1 MNSQWIYHVKYVV
14 THSCQSFTLKIRIH
28 RSRRKA
34 VRLAVS
40 TVFIIGIVLANQ
52 VHAKD
57 LSILQPLTRIDCD
70 KAQMAW
76 DENANVCMADAKR
89 SRQPLTRL
97 DCEVA
102 GMDWNENANVCGAA
116 SLAADALPKADSV
129 NPTTKSQTTDV
140 STQPLTRNECDK
152 AGMRWNDTT
161 NVCGERTQ
169 AAAKASSSVPSTI
182 LINIDKTKQ
191 QMTVFLDGVES
202 YNWPVSKS
210 GTARSGIMPP
220 CRMPSSS

>member
-116 SLAADALPKADSV
+116 SLAADALPKRIV
-129 NPTTKSQTTDV
+129 
-140 STQPLTRNECDK
+140 
-152 AGMRWNDTT
+152 
-161 NVCGERTQ
+161 
-169 AAAKASSSVPSTI
+169 
-182 LINIDKTKQ
+182 
-191 QMTVFLDGVES
+191 
-202 YNWPVSKS
+202 
-210 GTARSGIMPP
+210 
-220 CRMPSSS
+220 